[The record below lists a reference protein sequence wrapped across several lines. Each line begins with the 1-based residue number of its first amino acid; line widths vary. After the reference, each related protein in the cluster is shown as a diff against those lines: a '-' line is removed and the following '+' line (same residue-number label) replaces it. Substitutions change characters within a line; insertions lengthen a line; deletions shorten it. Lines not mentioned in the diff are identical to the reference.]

1 LEIRGKTVVRPAKL
15 LVSTIFVSALL
26 PNWAGFELA
35 VGAERHVST
44 QHGANAA
51 DHMSEKG
58 FANGNAQWSADPE
71 KGWVRA
77 EKRHK
82 LHEQKGT
89 PRDSN
94 REFDKAKHKRK
105 TD

>member
-1 LEIRGKTVVRPAKL
+1 
-15 LVSTIFVSALL
+15 
-26 PNWAGFELA
+26 
-35 VGAERHVST
+35 
-44 QHGANAA
+44 
-51 DHMSEKG
+51 MSEKG

>member
-1 LEIRGKTVVRPAKL
+1 MRPAKL
-15 LVSTIFVSALL
+15 LVSAIFVSVFL
-26 PNWAGFELA
+26 PNWGGLELA

-44 QHGANAA
+44 QRGANAA

>member
-1 LEIRGKTVVRPAKL
+1 MRPAKL
-15 LVSTIFVSALL
+15 LVSAIFVSVFL
-26 PNWAGFELA
+26 PNWAGLELA

-44 QHGANAA
+44 QRGANAA

-58 FANGNAQWSADPE
+58 FANGKAQW
-71 KGWVRA
+71 
-77 EKRHK
+77 
-82 LHEQKGT
+82 HEQKGT